1 MNVKKESLRGKILD
15 YLSHNP
21 TSEVKDI
28 AAHVKI
34 SKQALYYHIKLLTNQ
49 KKIQIVDS
57 QFVNGIEKK
66 FYSLISSEELDN
78 TDHQNV
84 LKDEDSSISPILT
97 ESIHKKQS
105 PLPQSN
111 NDNIDNAGD
120 QTLYSPSNESK
131 NDLKSQNLSLDE
143 PDPTKINFDPLK
155 ANIDKNKTFLK
166 SPDPKK
172 HNNSK
177 SLDTKIPIIDRLYI
191 IIKNIKNLGL
201 FNLDTYDTYNSA
213 TLFITASN
221 KKIAFNNRQSSE
233 FNIHVAEEN
242 KPISKIIKRNSRL
255 LVVEENFVDNHER
268 IIVPL
273 KKRKDQEAF
282 LKRYILKKYN
292 INEEELIYTYEKFK
306 TKEKDMYE
314 LNTLFTRSKYLRSS
328 VEAANEFKTENRL
341 YISLA
346 GIFTYYN
353 FQLGRAAKNEI
364 NLYLYMGIK
373 GCELT
378 WIQGHR
384 ILYNR
389 TILISNQAISEAS
402 YLSEAIPR
410 IIRTI
415 KVSLEE
421 LKKDDLVEK
430 EPDNIYVSGPKSN
443 KSIEEYFKENY
454 KVEVQNIN
462 VKINKNFNQSQFK
475 ELNDY
480 YDTTMILE
488 KSFNRWGRFRYIYDQ
503 KNKLDLRKTGVLNV
517 INLMMSITTAILIL
531 LNIKLYEQ
539 KVVNNYDQI
548 SAKLSAEM
556 QLKLINSTEKIIS
569 ERYKFNKID
578 KTLGN
583 IQAAKHN
590 SIELIKLLNSQV
602 FKKVDISS
610 MEIKA
615 TDPNVYDN
623 KNLEVKITGGVV
635 SRRPEAILEV
645 TNIEE
650 SLKQIEYVD
659 NSIVEYRTYQGN
671 KLPVTIAFAI

>member
-1 MNVKKESLRGKILD
+1 MNVKKESLRDKILE
-15 YLSHNP
+15 YLSNNP
-21 TSEVKDI
+21 SAEVKDI
-28 AAHVKI
+28 ATYVQI
-34 SKQALYYHIKLLTNQ
+34 SKQALYYHIKLLTTQ

-66 FYSLISSEELDN
+66 FYSLNAVQDPDN
-78 TDHQNV
+78 TDNQTV
-84 LKDEDSSISPILT
+84 LVDEDTRTST
-97 ESIHKKQS
+97 EDIDQKKS
-105 PLPQSN
+105 PLPQSIDDNTQKTSDLALDRTSNVSN
-111 NDNIDNAGD
+111 NDPESQNQLTDEPEPKKKDIDRLQANI
-120 QTLYSPSNESK
+120 ESK
-131 NDLKSQNLSLDE
+131 KTTPKSASSQ
-143 PDPTKINFDPLK
+143 
-155 ANIDKNKTFLK
+155 
-166 SPDPKK
+166 K
-172 HNNSK
+172 HDISK
-177 SLDTKIPIIDRLYI
+177 SLDSKISFIDRFYTI
-191 IIKNIKNLGL
+191 INNIKNLGL

-221 KKIAFNNRQSSE
+221 KKIAFNNRQRTE
-233 FNIHVAEEN
+233 FNVHIAGDKE
-242 KPISKIIKRNSRL
+242 PISKNIKRNSRL

-273 KKRKDQEAF
+273 KKQKDQEAF

-292 INEEELIYTYEKFK
+292 INEEELIYTYEKYK

-328 VEAANEFKTENRL
+328 IEAANEFKTKNRL

-378 WIQGHR
+378 WIKGDR

-421 LKKDDLVEK
+421 LKRDDLVEK

-443 KSIEEYFKENY
+443 KSIEDYFKNNF
-454 KVEVQNIN
+454 KVAVQNIN
-462 VKINKNFNQSQFK
+462 VKINKNVDQSQFK
-475 ELNDY
+475 DLKDY
-480 YDTTMILE
+480 FDTAMILE
-488 KSFNRWGRFRYIYDQ
+488 KSFNRWGRFRYVYDQ
-503 KNKLDLRKTGVLNV
+503 KNKLDLRKTGVFNV
-517 INLMMSITTAILIL
+517 INLMMGLATAILIL

-556 QLKLINSTEKIIS
+556 QLKLISNTEKVIT
-569 ERYKFNKID
+569 ERYKFNRID

-583 IQAAKHN
+583 IKAAKHN

-602 FKKVDISS
+602 FKKVDINS
-610 MEIKA
+610 MEIQA
-615 TDPNVYDN
+615 TDPNVFDS

-645 TNIEE
+645 ANIEE

-659 NSIVEYRTYQGN
+659 NSVVEYRTYQGN
-671 KLPVTIAFAI
+671 KLPITITFAI

>member
-1 MNVKKESLRGKILD
+1 MNVKKESLIDKILD
-15 YLSHNP
+15 YLSNNP
-21 TSEVKDI
+21 SAEVKDI
-28 AAHVKI
+28 ATYVQI
-34 SKQALYYHIKLLTNQ
+34 SKQALYYHIKLLTTQ

-66 FYSLISSEELDN
+66 FYSLNAAQDPNN
-78 TDHQNV
+78 TDNQTV
-84 LKDEDSSISPILT
+84 LVEDDSPTTT
-97 ESIHKKQS
+97 EDIDQKKS
-105 PLPQSN
+105 PLPQSIDDNTQKTSDLALDRTSNVSN
-111 NDNIDNAGD
+111 ND
-120 QTLYSPSNESK
+120 PE
-131 NDLKSQNLSLDE
+131 SQNQLTDE
-143 PDPTKINFDPLK
+143 PEPKKKVIDRLK
-155 ANIDKNKTFLK
+155 ANIESKKITPKTP
-166 SPDPKK
+166 SSQK
-172 HNNSK
+172 HDISK
-177 SLDTKIPIIDRLYI
+177 SLDSKISFIDRFYTI
-191 IIKNIKNLGL
+191 INNIKNLGL

-221 KKIAFNNRQSSE
+221 KKITFNNRQRTE
-233 FNIHVAEEN
+233 FNVHIAGEKE
-242 KPISKIIKRNSRL
+242 PISKNIKRNSRL

-273 KKRKDQEAF
+273 KKQKDQEAF

-292 INEEELIYTYEKFK
+292 INEEELIYTYEKYK

-328 VEAANEFKTENRL
+328 IEAANEFKTKNRL

-353 FQLGRAAKNEI
+353 FQLGRAAKNKI

-378 WIQGHR
+378 WIKGGR

-389 TILISNQAISEAS
+389 TILISNQAISEPS

-421 LKKDDLVEK
+421 LKRDDLVEK

-443 KSIEEYFKENY
+443 KSIEDYFKNNF
-454 KVEVQNIN
+454 KVAVQNIN
-462 VKINKNFNQSQFK
+462 VKINKNVDQSQFK
-475 ELNDY
+475 DLKDY
-480 YDTTMILE
+480 FDTAMILE
-488 KSFNRWGRFRYIYDQ
+488 KSFNRWGRFRYVYDQ
-503 KNKLDLRKTGVLNV
+503 KNKLDLRKTGVFNV
-517 INLMMSITTAILIL
+517 INLMMGLATAILIL

-556 QLKLINSTEKIIS
+556 QLKLISNTEKVIT
-569 ERYKFNKID
+569 ERYKFNRID

-583 IQAAKHN
+583 IKTAKHN

-602 FKKVDISS
+602 FKKVDINS
-610 MEIKA
+610 MEIQA
-615 TDPNVYDN
+615 TDPNVYDS

-645 TNIEE
+645 ANIEE

-659 NSIVEYRTYQGN
+659 NSVVEYRTYQGN
-671 KLPVTIAFAI
+671 KLPITITFAL

>member
-1 MNVKKESLRGKILD
+1 MNVKKESLRDKILE
-15 YLSHNP
+15 YLSNNP
-21 TSEVKDI
+21 SAEVKDI
-28 AAHVKI
+28 ATYVQI
-34 SKQALYYHIKLLTNQ
+34 SKQALYYHIKLLTTQ

-66 FYSLISSEELDN
+66 FYSLNAAQDPDN
-78 TDHQNV
+78 TDNQTV
-84 LKDEDSSISPILT
+84 LVEDDSPTST
-97 ESIHKKQS
+97 EDIDQKKS
-105 PLPQSN
+105 PLPQSIDDNTQKTSDLPLDRTSNVSN
-111 NDNIDNAGD
+111 ND
-120 QTLYSPSNESK
+120 PESQYQ
-131 NDLKSQNLSLDE
+131 LTDE
-143 PDPTKINFDPLK
+143 PEPKKKDIDRLQ
-155 ANIDKNKTFLK
+155 ANIDLKKTTPKNP
-166 SPDPKK
+166 SSQK
-172 HNNSK
+172 HDISK
-177 SLDTKIPIIDRLYI
+177 SLDSKISFIDRFYTI
-191 IIKNIKNLGL
+191 INNIKNLGL

-221 KKIAFNNRQSSE
+221 KKIAFNNRQRTE
-233 FNIHVAEEN
+233 FNVHIAGEKE
-242 KPISKIIKRNSRL
+242 PISKNIKRNSRL

-273 KKRKDQEAF
+273 KKQKDQEAF

-292 INEEELIYTYEKFK
+292 INEEELIYTYEKYK
-306 TKEKDMYE
+306 TKDKDMYE

-328 VEAANEFKTENRL
+328 IEAANEFKTKNRL

-353 FQLGRAAKNEI
+353 FQLGRAAKNKI

-378 WIQGHR
+378 WIKGGR

-421 LKKDDLVEK
+421 LKRDDLVEK

-443 KSIEEYFKENY
+443 KSIEDYFKDNF
-454 KVEVQNIN
+454 KVAVQNIN
-462 VKINKNFNQSQFK
+462 VKINKNVDQSQFK
-475 ELNDY
+475 DLKDY
-480 YDTTMILE
+480 FDTAMILE
-488 KSFNRWGRFRYIYDQ
+488 KSFNRWGGFRYVYDQ
-503 KNKLDLRKTGVLNV
+503 KNKLDLRKAGVFNV
-517 INLMMSITTAILIL
+517 INLIMGLATAILIL

-556 QLKLINSTEKIIS
+556 QLKLISNTEKVIT
-569 ERYKFNKID
+569 ERYKFNRID

-583 IQAAKHN
+583 IKAAKHN

-602 FKKVDISS
+602 FKKVDINS
-610 MEIKA
+610 MEIQA
-615 TDPNVYDN
+615 TDPNVFDS

-645 TNIEE
+645 ANIEE

-659 NSIVEYRTYQGN
+659 NSVVEYRTYQGN
-671 KLPVTIAFAI
+671 KLPITITFAI

>member
-1 MNVKKESLRGKILD
+1 MNVKKESLRDKILE
-15 YLSHNP
+15 YLSNNP
-21 TSEVKDI
+21 SSEVKDI
-28 AAHVKI
+28 ATYVKI
-34 SKQALYYHIKLLTNQ
+34 SKQALYYHIKLLTKQ

-66 FYSLISSEELDN
+66 FYSLNAAQDPDN
-78 TDHQNV
+78 TDNQAV
-84 LKDEDSSISPILT
+84 LVDDDSSTSST
-97 ESIHKKQS
+97 NTKQKKS
-105 PLPQSN
+105 PLPQSIDDNTQKTSDHILDSTSNASN
-111 NDNIDNAGD
+111 NAPD
-120 QTLYSPSNESK
+120 
-131 NDLKSQNLSLDE
+131 SQNLSPDE
-143 PDPTKINFDPLK
+143 PEPIKKDIDPLK
-155 ANIDKNKTFLK
+155 ANIELTKASPK
-166 SPDPKK
+166 SSSSQK
-172 HNNSK
+172 HDISK
-177 SLDTKIPIIDRLYI
+177 PLDSKISFIDRFYTI
-191 IIKNIKNLGL
+191 INNIKNLGL

-221 KKIAFNNRQSSE
+221 KKIAFNNRQRTE
-233 FNIHVAEEN
+233 FNVHIAGEKE
-242 KPISKIIKRNSRL
+242 PISKNIKRNSRL

-273 KKRKDQEAF
+273 KKQKDQEAF

-292 INEEELIYTYEKFK
+292 IKEEELIYTYEKYK

-328 VEAANEFKTENRL
+328 IEAANEFKTKNRL

-378 WIQGHR
+378 WIKGSR

-402 YLSEAIPR
+402 YLSEAIPG

-421 LKKDDLVEK
+421 LKRDDLVEK

-443 KSIEEYFKENY
+443 KSIEDYFKENY

-475 ELNDY
+475 DLNDY
-480 YDTTMILE
+480 CNTTMILE
-488 KSFNRWGRFRYIYDQ
+488 KSFNRWGRFRYVYDQ
-503 KNKLDLRKTGVLNV
+503 KNKLDLRKTGVFNV
-517 INLMMSITTAILIL
+517 VNLMMGLTTAILIL

-556 QLKLINSTEKIIS
+556 QLQLIDNTEKVIS

-583 IQAAKHN
+583 IKAAKHN

-602 FKKVDISS
+602 FKKIDINS
-610 MEIKA
+610 MEIQA
-615 TDPNVYDN
+615 TDPNIYDS

-645 TNIEE
+645 ANIEE

-671 KLPVTIAFAI
+671 KLPITITFAI

>member
-1 MNVKKESLRGKILD
+1 MNVKKESLRSKILD
-15 YLSHNP
+15 YLSNNP

-28 AAHVKI
+28 AAYVKI

-49 KKIQIVDS
+49 KKIQIVDT

-66 FYSLISSEELDN
+66 FYSLITSEDRDN
-78 TDHQNV
+78 NDHQTV
-84 LKDEDSSISPILT
+84 LEDEDSTPILLK
-97 ESIHKKQS
+97 SIDQKKS
-105 PLPQSN
+105 PLPQSI
-111 NDNIDNAGD
+111 NDNINNTTDHTSD
-120 QTLYSPSNESK
+120 SPSNVSK
-131 NDLKSQNLSLDE
+131 NDLKSQNLSPDE
-143 PDPTKINFDPLK
+143 PDPIKINIDPLK
-155 ANIDKNKTFLK
+155 ANIDENKTFQK
-166 SPDPKK
+166 SSSANK
-172 HNNSK
+172 HNISK
-177 SLDTKIPIIDRLYI
+177 SLDRQISFIDRLYTI
-191 IIKNIKNLGL
+191 INNIKNLGL

-233 FNIHVAEEN
+233 FNIHVADEN
-242 KPISKIIKRNSRL
+242 ESISKNIKRNSRL

-292 INEEELIYTYEKFK
+292 INEKELIYTYEKFK
-306 TKEKDMYE
+306 SKEKDMYE

-402 YLSEAIPR
+402 YLNEAIPR
-410 IIRTI
+410 IVRTI

-421 LKKDDLVEK
+421 LKRDNLVEK

-454 KVEVQNIN
+454 KVAVQNIN
-462 VKINKNFNQSQFK
+462 VKINKNYNQSQFK
-475 ELNDY
+475 DLNDY

-503 KNKLDLRKTGVLNV
+503 KNKLDIRKTGIFNV
-517 INLMMSITTAILIL
+517 INLMMGITTAILIL

-539 KVVNNYDQI
+539 KVVNNYDQL

-556 QLKLINSTEKIIS
+556 QLKLISSTEKVIV

-615 TDPNVYDN
+615 TDPNVYDS

-645 TNIEE
+645 ANIEE

-671 KLPVTIAFAI
+671 TLPLTITFAI

>member
-97 ESIHKKQS
+97 ESIDKKQS

-143 PDPTKINFDPLK
+143 LNPTKINFDPLK
-155 ANIDKNKTFLK
+155 ANIDKNKTFQK
-166 SPDPKK
+166 SPDSKK

-233 FNIHVAEEN
+233 FNIHVADEN

-410 IIRTI
+410 IVRTI

-539 KVVNNYDQI
+539 KVVNNYDEI

>member
-1 MNVKKESLRGKILD
+1 MNVKKESLRDKILE
-15 YLSHNP
+15 YLSNNP
-21 TSEVKDI
+21 SSEVKDI
-28 AAHVKI
+28 ATYVQI
-34 SKQALYYHIKLLTNQ
+34 SKQALYYHIKLLTKQ

-66 FYSLISSEELDN
+66 FYSLNAAQDPDN
-78 TDHQNV
+78 TDNQAV
-84 LKDEDSSISPILT
+84 LVDVDSSTSST
-97 ESIHKKQS
+97 NTKQKKS
-105 PLPQSN
+105 PLPQSIDDNTQKTSDLDLDSTSNASN
-111 NDNIDNAGD
+111 NAPD
-120 QTLYSPSNESK
+120 
-131 NDLKSQNLSLDE
+131 SQNLSLDE
-143 PDPTKINFDPLK
+143 PEPIKNDIDPLK
-155 ANIDKNKTFLK
+155 ANIEPNKT
-166 SPDPKK
+166 SPKNPSSQK
-172 HNNSK
+172 HDISK
-177 SLDTKIPIIDRLYI
+177 PLDSKISFIDRFYTI
-191 IIKNIKNLGL
+191 INNIKNLGL

-221 KKIAFNNRQSSE
+221 KKIAFNNRQRTE
-233 FNIHVAEEN
+233 FNVHIADEKE
-242 KPISKIIKRNSRL
+242 PISKNIKRNSRL

-273 KKRKDQEAF
+273 KKQKDQEAF

-292 INEEELIYTYEKFK
+292 INEEELIYTYEKYK

-328 VEAANEFKTENRL
+328 IEAANEFKTKNRL

-378 WIQGHR
+378 WIKGNR

-389 TILISNQAISEAS
+389 TILISNQAISELS
-402 YLSEAIPR
+402 YLSEAIPG

-421 LKKDDLVEK
+421 LKRDDLVEK

-443 KSIEEYFKENY
+443 KSIENYFKENY

-475 ELNDY
+475 DLDDY
-480 YDTTMILE
+480 YNTTMILE
-488 KSFNRWGRFRYIYDQ
+488 KSFNRWGRFRYVYDQ
-503 KNKLDLRKTGVLNV
+503 KNKLDLRKTGVFNV
-517 INLMMSITTAILIL
+517 ANLMMGLTTAILIL

-556 QLKLINSTEKIIS
+556 QLKLIDNTEKVIS
-569 ERYKFNKID
+569 ERYKFNRID

-583 IQAAKHN
+583 IKAAKHN

-602 FKKVDISS
+602 FKKVDINS
-610 MEIKA
+610 MEILA
-615 TDPNVYDN
+615 TDPNVFDS

-645 TNIEE
+645 ANIEE

-659 NSIVEYRTYQGN
+659 NSVVEYRTYQGN
-671 KLPVTIAFAI
+671 KLPVTITFAI

>member
-1 MNVKKESLRGKILD
+1 MNVKKESLRDKILE
-15 YLSHNP
+15 YLSNNP
-21 TSEVKDI
+21 SAEVKDI
-28 AAHVKI
+28 ATYVQI
-34 SKQALYYHIKLLTNQ
+34 SKQALYYHIKLLTKQ

-66 FYSLISSEELDN
+66 FYSLNAAQDPDN
-78 TDHQNV
+78 TDNQAV
-84 LKDEDSSISPILT
+84 LVDDDSSTSST
-97 ESIHKKQS
+97 NTKQKKS
-105 PLPQSN
+105 PLPQSIDDNTQKTSDLDLDSTSNASN
-111 NDNIDNAGD
+111 NAPD
-120 QTLYSPSNESK
+120 
-131 NDLKSQNLSLDE
+131 SQNLSPDE
-143 PDPTKINFDPLK
+143 PEPIKKDIDPLK
-155 ANIDKNKTFLK
+155 ANIEPTKASPK
-166 SPDPKK
+166 SSSSQK
-172 HNNSK
+172 HDISK
-177 SLDTKIPIIDRLYI
+177 PMDSKISIIDRFYTI
-191 IIKNIKNLGL
+191 INNIKNLGL

-221 KKIAFNNRQSSE
+221 KKIAFNNRQRTE
-233 FNIHVAEEN
+233 FNVHIAGEKE
-242 KPISKIIKRNSRL
+242 PISKNIKRNSRL

-273 KKRKDQEAF
+273 KKQKDQEAF

-292 INEEELIYTYEKFK
+292 IKEEELIYTYEKYK

-328 VEAANEFKTENRL
+328 IEAANEFKTKNRL

-378 WIQGHR
+378 WIKGNR

-402 YLSEAIPR
+402 YLSEAIPG

-421 LKKDDLVEK
+421 LKRDDLVEK

-443 KSIEEYFKENY
+443 KSIEDYFKENY
-454 KVEVQNIN
+454 KVKVLNIN

-475 ELNDY
+475 DLDDY
-480 YDTTMILE
+480 YNTTMILE
-488 KSFNRWGRFRYIYDQ
+488 KSFNRWGRFRYVYDQ
-503 KNKLDLRKTGVLNV
+503 KNKLDLRKTGVFNV
-517 INLMMSITTAILIL
+517 VNLMMGLTTAILIL

-556 QLKLINSTEKIIS
+556 QLKLIDNTEKVIS

-583 IQAAKHN
+583 IKAAKHN

-602 FKKVDISS
+602 FKKVDINS
-610 MEIKA
+610 MEIQA
-615 TDPNVYDN
+615 TDPNVYDS

-645 TNIEE
+645 ANIEE

-671 KLPVTIAFAI
+671 KLPITITFAI

>member
-15 YLSHNP
+15 YLSSNP

-28 AAHVKI
+28 AAYVKI

-66 FYSLISSEELDN
+66 FYSLIASEKRDN
-78 TDHQNV
+78 INHQSA
-84 LKDEDSSISPILT
+84 LEDEDSSPIL
-97 ESIHKKQS
+97 SKSNYQNKS
-105 PLPQSN
+105 PLPQSI
-111 NDNIDNAGD
+111 NDNINNNTGD
-120 QTLYSPSNESK
+120 HNLESPSNGSK
-131 NDLKSQNLSLDE
+131 NDLKSQNLSPDE
-143 PDPTKINFDPLK
+143 QDPIKINIDPLK
-155 ANIDKNKTFLK
+155 ANINKNKTFQK
-166 SPDPKK
+166 STPAKK
-172 HNNSK
+172 YNINK
-177 SLDTKIPIIDRLYI
+177 SLDTQISFIDRLYTI
-191 IIKNIKNLGL
+191 INNIKNLGL
-201 FNLDTYDTYNSA
+201 FNFDTYDTYSSA

-233 FNIHVAEEN
+233 FKIHVADEN
-242 KPISKIIKRNSRL
+242 ESISKNIKRNSRL

-292 INEEELIYTYEKFK
+292 INEQELIYTYEKFK

-328 VEAANEFKTENRL
+328 VEAASEFKLDNRL

-353 FQLGRAAKNEI
+353 FQLGRATKNKI

-389 TILISNQAISEAS
+389 TILISNQAISGTS

-410 IIRTI
+410 IVRTI

-421 LKKDDLVEK
+421 LKRDNLVEK

-443 KSIEEYFKENY
+443 KSIEDYFKENY
-454 KVEVQNIN
+454 KVAVQNIN
-462 VKINKNFNQSQFK
+462 VKINKNYNQSHFK
-475 ELNDY
+475 DLNDY

-503 KNKLDLRKTGVLNV
+503 KNKLDLRKTGVFNV
-517 INLMMSITTAILIL
+517 INLMMGVTTAILIL

-539 KVVNNYDQI
+539 NVVNSYDQI
-548 SAKLSAEM
+548 SAKQSAEM
-556 QLKLINSTEKIIS
+556 QLKLIGSTEKIIS
-569 ERYKFNKID
+569 ERYKFNRID

-583 IQAAKHN
+583 IKAAKHN
-590 SIELIKLLNSQV
+590 SIELVKLLNSQV

-615 TDPNVYDN
+615 TDPNVYDS
-623 KNLEVKITGGVV
+623 KNLQVKITGEVV

-645 TNIEE
+645 ANIEK
-650 SLKQIEYVD
+650 SLKQIKYVD
-659 NSIVEYRTYQGN
+659 NSIVEYRAYQGN
-671 KLPVTIAFAI
+671 TLPLTITFTI

>member
-1 MNVKKESLRGKILD
+1 MNVKKESLRDKILD
-15 YLSHNP
+15 YLSTNP
-21 TSEVKDI
+21 SAEVKDI
-28 AAHVKI
+28 ATYVQI
-34 SKQALYYHIKLLTNQ
+34 SKQALYYHIKLLTTQ

-66 FYSLISSEELDN
+66 FYSLNAAQDPDN
-78 TDHQNV
+78 TDNQTV
-84 LKDEDSSISPILT
+84 LVDEDTPTST
-97 ESIHKKQS
+97 EDIDQKKS
-105 PLPQSN
+105 PLPQSIDDNTQKTSDLALDRTLNVSN
-111 NDNIDNAGD
+111 NDPESQNQLTDEPEPKKKDIDRLQANI
-120 QTLYSPSNESK
+120 ESK
-131 NDLKSQNLSLDE
+131 KTTPKSTSSQ
-143 PDPTKINFDPLK
+143 
-155 ANIDKNKTFLK
+155 
-166 SPDPKK
+166 K
-172 HNNSK
+172 HDISK
-177 SLDTKIPIIDRLYI
+177 SLDSRISYIDRFYTI
-191 IIKNIKNLGL
+191 INNIKNLGL

-221 KKIAFNNRQSSE
+221 KKLAFNNRQRTE
-233 FNIHVAEEN
+233 FNVHIADEKE
-242 KPISKIIKRNSRL
+242 PISKNIKRNSRL

-273 KKRKDQEAF
+273 KKQKDQEAF

-292 INEEELIYTYEKFK
+292 IDEEELIYTYEKYK

-328 VEAANEFKTENRL
+328 IEAANEFKTNNRL

-353 FQLGRAAKNEI
+353 FQLGRAAKNKI

-378 WIQGHR
+378 WIKGGR

-421 LKKDDLVEK
+421 LKRDDMVEK

-443 KSIEEYFKENY
+443 KSIEDYFKNNF
-454 KVEVQNIN
+454 KVAVQNIN
-462 VKINKNFNQSQFK
+462 VKINKNVDQSQFK
-475 ELNDY
+475 DLKDY
-480 YDTTMILE
+480 FDTAMILE
-488 KSFNRWGRFRYIYDQ
+488 KSFNRWGRFRYVYDQ
-503 KNKLDLRKTGVLNV
+503 KNKLDLRKTGVFNV
-517 INLMMSITTAILIL
+517 INLMMGLATAILIL

-556 QLKLINSTEKIIS
+556 QLKLISNTERVIT
-569 ERYKFNKID
+569 ERYKFNRID

-583 IQAAKHN
+583 IKAAKHN

-602 FKKVDISS
+602 FKKVDINS
-610 MEIKA
+610 MEIQA
-615 TDPNVYDN
+615 TDPNVFDS

-645 TNIEE
+645 ANIEE

-659 NSIVEYRTYQGN
+659 NSVVEYRTYQGN
-671 KLPVTIAFAI
+671 KLPITITFAI

>member
-1 MNVKKESLRGKILD
+1 MNVKKESLRDKILE
-15 YLSHNP
+15 YLSNNP
-21 TSEVKDI
+21 SAEVKDI
-28 AAHVKI
+28 ATYVQI
-34 SKQALYYHIKLLTNQ
+34 SKQALYYHIKLLTKQ

-66 FYSLISSEELDN
+66 FYSLNAPQDPDN
-78 TDHQNV
+78 TDNQAV
-84 LKDEDSSISPILT
+84 LVDDDSSTSST
-97 ESIHKKQS
+97 NTKQKKS
-105 PLPQSN
+105 PLPQSIDDNTQNTSDLDLDNTSNASN
-111 NDNIDNAGD
+111 NDLD
-120 QTLYSPSNESK
+120 
-131 NDLKSQNLSLDE
+131 SQNLSPDE
-143 PDPTKINFDPLK
+143 PEPIKKDIDPLK
-155 ANIDKNKTFLK
+155 ANIELTKASPK
-166 SPDPKK
+166 SSSSQKRDI
-172 HNNSK
+172 SK
-177 SLDTKIPIIDRLYI
+177 PLDSKISLIDRIYTI
-191 IIKNIKNLGL
+191 FNNIKNLGL

-221 KKIAFNNRQSSE
+221 KKIAFNNRQRTE
-233 FNIHVAEEN
+233 FNVHIADEKE
-242 KPISKIIKRNSRL
+242 PISKNIKRNSRL

-273 KKRKDQEAF
+273 KKQKDQEAF

-292 INEEELIYTYEKFK
+292 IKEEELIYTYEKYK

-328 VEAANEFKTENRL
+328 IEAANEFKTKNRL

-378 WIQGHR
+378 WIKGNR

-402 YLSEAIPR
+402 YLSEAIPG

-421 LKKDDLVEK
+421 LKRDDLVEK
-430 EPDNIYVSGPKSN
+430 EPNNIYVSGPKSN
-443 KSIEEYFKENY
+443 KSIEDYFKENY

-475 ELNDY
+475 DLNDY
-480 YDTTMILE
+480 CNTTMILE
-488 KSFNRWGRFRYIYDQ
+488 KSFNRWGRFRYVYDQ
-503 KNKLDLRKTGVLNV
+503 KNKLDLRKTGVFNV
-517 INLMMSITTAILIL
+517 VNLMMGLTTAILIL

-556 QLKLINSTEKIIS
+556 QLQLIDNTEKVIS

-583 IQAAKHN
+583 IKAAKHN

-602 FKKVDISS
+602 FKKVDINS
-610 MEIKA
+610 MEIQA
-615 TDPNVYDN
+615 TDPNVYDS

-645 TNIEE
+645 ANIEE

-671 KLPVTIAFAI
+671 KLPITITFAL

>member
-1 MNVKKESLRGKILD
+1 MNVKKESLRDKILE
-15 YLSHNP
+15 YLSNNP
-21 TSEVKDI
+21 SAEVKDI
-28 AAHVKI
+28 ATYVQI
-34 SKQALYYHIKLLTNQ
+34 SKQALYYHIKLLTKQ

-66 FYSLISSEELDN
+66 FYSLNAAQDPDN
-78 TDHQNV
+78 TDNQAV
-84 LKDEDSSISPILT
+84 LVDDDSSISST
-97 ESIHKKQS
+97 NTKQKKS
-105 PLPQSN
+105 PLPQSIDDNTQKTSDLDLDNTSNASN
-111 NDNIDNAGD
+111 NALD
-120 QTLYSPSNESK
+120 
-131 NDLKSQNLSLDE
+131 SQNLSPYE
-143 PDPTKINFDPLK
+143 PEPIKKDIDPLK
-155 ANIDKNKTFLK
+155 ANIELTKASPK
-166 SPDPKK
+166 SSSSQK
-172 HNNSK
+172 HDISK
-177 SLDTKIPIIDRLYI
+177 PLDSKISLIDRFYTI
-191 IIKNIKNLGL
+191 FNNIKNLGL

-221 KKIAFNNRQSSE
+221 KKIAFNNRQRTE
-233 FNIHVAEEN
+233 FNVHIADEKE
-242 KPISKIIKRNSRL
+242 PISKDIKRNSRL

-273 KKRKDQEAF
+273 KKQKDQEAF

-292 INEEELIYTYEKFK
+292 IKEEELIYTYEKYK

-328 VEAANEFKTENRL
+328 IEAANEFKTKNRL

-353 FQLGRAAKNEI
+353 FQLGRAAKNNI

-378 WIQGHR
+378 WIKGNR

-402 YLSEAIPR
+402 YLSEAIPG

-421 LKKDDLVEK
+421 LKRDDLVEK
-430 EPDNIYVSGPKSN
+430 EPNNIYVSGPKSN
-443 KSIEEYFKENY
+443 KSIEDYFKENY
-454 KVEVQNIN
+454 KVKVLNIN

-475 ELNDY
+475 DLDDY
-480 YDTTMILE
+480 YNTTMILE
-488 KSFNRWGRFRYIYDQ
+488 KSFNRWGRFRYVYDQ
-503 KNKLDLRKTGVLNV
+503 KNKLDLRKTGVFNV
-517 INLMMSITTAILIL
+517 VNLMMGLTTAILIL

-556 QLKLINSTEKIIS
+556 QLKLIDNTEKVIS

-583 IQAAKHN
+583 IKAAKHN

-602 FKKVDISS
+602 FKKVDINS
-610 MEIKA
+610 MEIQA
-615 TDPNVYDN
+615 TDPNVYDS

-645 TNIEE
+645 ANIEE

-671 KLPVTIAFAI
+671 KLPITITFAL

>member
-1 MNVKKESLRGKILD
+1 MNVKKESLRSKILD
-15 YLSHNP
+15 YLSNNP

-28 AAHVKI
+28 AAYVKI

-49 KKIQIVDS
+49 KKIQIVDT

-66 FYSLISSEELDN
+66 FYSLITSEDRDN
-78 TDHQNV
+78 NDHQTV
-84 LKDEDSSISPILT
+84 LEDEDSTPILLK
-97 ESIHKKQS
+97 SIDQKKS
-105 PLPQSN
+105 PLPQSI
-111 NDNIDNAGD
+111 NDNINNTTDHTSD
-120 QTLYSPSNESK
+120 SPSNVSK
-131 NDLKSQNLSLDE
+131 NDLKSQNLSPDE
-143 PDPTKINFDPLK
+143 PDPIKINIDPLK
-155 ANIDKNKTFLK
+155 ANIDENKTFQK
-166 SPDPKK
+166 SSSANK
-172 HNNSK
+172 HNISK
-177 SLDTKIPIIDRLYI
+177 SLDRQISFIDRLYTI
-191 IIKNIKNLGL
+191 INNIKNLGL
-201 FNLDTYDTYNSA
+201 FNLDTYDTFNSA

-233 FNIHVAEEN
+233 FNIHVSDEN
-242 KPISKIIKRNSRL
+242 ESISKNIKRNSRL

-292 INEEELIYTYEKFK
+292 INEKELIYTYEKFK
-306 TKEKDMYE
+306 SKEKDMYE

-402 YLSEAIPR
+402 YLNEAIPR
-410 IIRTI
+410 IVRTI

-421 LKKDDLVEK
+421 LKRDNLVEK

-454 KVEVQNIN
+454 KVAVQNIN
-462 VKINKNFNQSQFK
+462 VKINKNYNQSQFK
-475 ELNDY
+475 DLNDY

-503 KNKLDLRKTGVLNV
+503 KNKLDIRKTGIFNV
-517 INLMMSITTAILIL
+517 INLMMGITTAILIL

-539 KVVNNYDQI
+539 KVVNNYDQL

-556 QLKLINSTEKIIS
+556 QLKLISSTEKVIV

-615 TDPNVYDN
+615 TDPNVYDS

-645 TNIEE
+645 ANIEE

-671 KLPVTIAFAI
+671 TLPLTITFAI

>member
-1 MNVKKESLRGKILD
+1 MNVKKESLRDKILE
-15 YLSHNP
+15 YLSNNP
-21 TSEVKDI
+21 SSEVKDI
-28 AAHVKI
+28 ATYVKI
-34 SKQALYYHIKLLTNQ
+34 SKQALYYHIKLLTKQ

-66 FYSLISSEELDN
+66 FYSLNAAQDPDN
-78 TDHQNV
+78 TDNQAV
-84 LKDEDSSISPILT
+84 LVDDDSSTSST
-97 ESIHKKQS
+97 NTKQKKS
-105 PLPQSN
+105 PLPQSID
-111 NDNIDNAGD
+111 DNTQKTSDLDLDSTSNASDNAPD
-120 QTLYSPSNESK
+120 
-131 NDLKSQNLSLDE
+131 SQNLSPDE
-143 PDPTKINFDPLK
+143 PEPIKKNIDPLK
-155 ANIDKNKTFLK
+155 ANIEPNKTSPK
-166 SPDPKK
+166 SSSSQKYDI
-172 HNNSK
+172 SK
-177 SLDTKIPIIDRLYI
+177 PLDSKISLIDRFYTI
-191 IIKNIKNLGL
+191 FSNIKNLGL

-221 KKIAFNNRQSSE
+221 KKIAFNNRQRTE
-233 FNIHVAEEN
+233 FNVHIADDKE
-242 KPISKIIKRNSRL
+242 PISKDIKRNSRL

-273 KKRKDQEAF
+273 KKQKDQEAF

-292 INEEELIYTYEKFK
+292 IKEEELIYTYEKYK

-328 VEAANEFKTENRL
+328 IEAANEFKTKNRL

-378 WIQGHR
+378 WIKGNR

-402 YLSEAIPR
+402 YLSEAIPG

-421 LKKDDLVEK
+421 LKRDDLVEK

-443 KSIEEYFKENY
+443 KSIEDYFKENY
-454 KVEVQNIN
+454 KVKVLNIN

-475 ELNDY
+475 DLDDY
-480 YDTTMILE
+480 YNTTMILE
-488 KSFNRWGRFRYIYDQ
+488 KSFNRWGRFRYVYDQ
-503 KNKLDLRKTGVLNV
+503 KNKLDLRKTGVFNV
-517 INLMMSITTAILIL
+517 VNLMMGLTTAILIL

-539 KVVNNYDQI
+539 KVVNNYDQM

-556 QLKLINSTEKIIS
+556 QLKLIGNTEKVIS

-583 IQAAKHN
+583 IKAAKHN

-602 FKKVDISS
+602 FKKVDINS
-610 MEIKA
+610 MEIQA
-615 TDPNVYDN
+615 TDPNVYDS

-645 TNIEE
+645 ANIEE

-671 KLPVTIAFAI
+671 KLPITITFAI

>member
-1 MNVKKESLRGKILD
+1 MNVKKESLRDKILD
-15 YLSHNP
+15 YLSNNP
-21 TSEVKDI
+21 TAEVKDI
-28 AAHVKI
+28 AAYVEI
-34 SKQALYYHIKLLTNQ
+34 SKQALYYHIKLLTAQ
-49 KKIQIVDS
+49 KKIHIVDS

-66 FYSLISSEELDN
+66 FYSLITFEERDN
-78 TDHQNV
+78 IDHQT
-84 LKDEDSSISPILT
+84 LSKDDKPPPILSK
-97 ESIHKKQS
+97 SIYHKKL
-105 PLPQSN
+105 PLPQSIDDISQKTGDLSLDITSNVSN
-111 NDNIDNAGD
+111 NDAD
-120 QTLYSPSNESK
+120 
-131 NDLKSQNLSLDE
+131 SQNLSPVE
-143 PDPTKINFDPLK
+143 QDPIKINIDPLK
-155 ANIDKNKTFLK
+155 ANIEPNKT
-166 SPDPKK
+166 SPKNPSFQK
-172 HNNSK
+172 HDISK
-177 SLDTKIPIIDRLYI
+177 PLDTKTSIFDRFYTIIN
-191 IIKNIKNLGL
+191 NIKNLGL

-221 KKIAFNNRQSSE
+221 KKIAFNNRQRNE
-233 FNIHVAEEN
+233 FNVHIADEKE
-242 KPISKIIKRNSRL
+242 PISKNIKRNSRL

-273 KKRKDQEAF
+273 KKQKDQEAF

-292 INEEELIYTYEKFK
+292 IKEEELIYTYEKYK

-328 VEAANEFKTENRL
+328 IEAANEFKTKNTL

-353 FQLGRAAKNEI
+353 FQLGRAAKNDI

-378 WIQGHR
+378 WIKGSR

-402 YLSEAIPR
+402 YLSEAIPG

-430 EPDNIYVSGPKSN
+430 EPENIYVSGPKSN
-443 KSIEEYFKENY
+443 KSIEDYFKENY

-462 VKINKNFNQSQFK
+462 VKINKNFNQSQLK
-475 ELNDY
+475 DLNDY
-480 YDTTMILE
+480 CHTTMILE
-488 KSFNRWGRFRYIYDQ
+488 KSFNRWGRFRYVYDQ
-503 KNKLDLRKTGVLNV
+503 KNKLDLRKTGVYNV
-517 INLMMSITTAILIL
+517 INLMMGLTTAMLIL
-531 LNIKLYEQ
+531 VNIKLYEQ
-539 KVVNNYDQI
+539 KVVNNYEHI

-556 QLKLINSTEKIIS
+556 QLKLISNTEKVIN

-578 KTLGN
+578 RTLGN
-583 IQAAKHN
+583 IKAAKHN
-590 SIELIKLLNSQV
+590 SIELIKLINSQV
-602 FKKVDISS
+602 FKNVDINSI
-610 MEIKA
+610 EIKA
-615 TDPNVYDN
+615 TDPNVYDS
-623 KNLEVKITGGVV
+623 KNLEVKITGGVT

-645 TNIEE
+645 ANIEE
-650 SLKQIEYVD
+650 SLKQIKYVD

-671 KLPVTIAFAI
+671 RLPITITFAI

>member
-1 MNVKKESLRGKILD
+1 MNVKKESLRDKILE
-15 YLSHNP
+15 YLSNNP
-21 TSEVKDI
+21 SAEVKDI
-28 AAHVKI
+28 ATYVQI
-34 SKQALYYHIKLLTNQ
+34 SKQALYYHIKLLTKQ

-66 FYSLISSEELDN
+66 FYSLNAAQDPDN
-78 TDHQNV
+78 TDNQAV
-84 LKDEDSSISPILT
+84 LVDDDSSTS
-97 ESIHKKQS
+97 SINTKQKKS
-105 PLPQSN
+105 PLPQSIDDNTQKTSDLDLDNTSNASN
-111 NDNIDNAGD
+111 NALD
-120 QTLYSPSNESK
+120 
-131 NDLKSQNLSLDE
+131 SQNLPPDE
-143 PDPTKINFDPLK
+143 PEPIKKDIDPLK
-155 ANIDKNKTFLK
+155 ANIELTKASPK
-166 SPDPKK
+166 SSSSQK
-172 HNNSK
+172 HDISK
-177 SLDTKIPIIDRLYI
+177 PLDSKISLIDRFYTI
-191 IIKNIKNLGL
+191 FNNIKNLGL

-221 KKIAFNNRQSSE
+221 KKIAFNNRQRTE
-233 FNIHVAEEN
+233 FNVHIADEKE
-242 KPISKIIKRNSRL
+242 PISKDIKRNSRL

-273 KKRKDQEAF
+273 KKQKDQEAF

-292 INEEELIYTYEKFK
+292 IKEEELIYTYEKYK

-328 VEAANEFKTENRL
+328 IEAANEFKTKNRL

-378 WIQGHR
+378 WIKGNR

-402 YLSEAIPR
+402 YLSEAIPG

-421 LKKDDLVEK
+421 LKRDDLVEK
-430 EPDNIYVSGPKSN
+430 EPNNIYVSGPKSN
-443 KSIEEYFKENY
+443 KSIEDYFKENY

-475 ELNDY
+475 DLNDY
-480 YDTTMILE
+480 CNTTMILE
-488 KSFNRWGRFRYIYDQ
+488 KSFNRWGRFRYVYDQ
-503 KNKLDLRKTGVLNV
+503 KNKLDLRKTGVFNV
-517 INLMMSITTAILIL
+517 VNLMMGLTTAILIL

-556 QLKLINSTEKIIS
+556 QLKLIDNTEKVIS

-583 IQAAKHN
+583 IKAAKHN

-602 FKKVDISS
+602 FKKVDINS
-610 MEIKA
+610 MEIQA
-615 TDPNVYDN
+615 TDPNVFDS

-645 TNIEE
+645 ANIEE

-671 KLPVTIAFAI
+671 KLPITITFAL

>member
-1 MNVKKESLRGKILD
+1 MNVKKESLRDKILE
-15 YLSHNP
+15 YLSNNP
-21 TSEVKDI
+21 SAEVKDI
-28 AAHVKI
+28 ATYVQI
-34 SKQALYYHIKLLTNQ
+34 SKQALYYHIKLLTTQ

-66 FYSLISSEELDN
+66 FYSLNAAQDPDN
-78 TDHQNV
+78 TDNQAV
-84 LKDEDSSISPILT
+84 LVDDDSSTSST
-97 ESIHKKQS
+97 NTKQKKS
-105 PLPQSN
+105 PLPQSIDDNTQKTSDLALDRTLNVSN
-111 NDNIDNAGD
+111 ND
-120 QTLYSPSNESK
+120 PE
-131 NDLKSQNLSLDE
+131 SQNQLTDE
-143 PDPTKINFDPLK
+143 PE
-155 ANIDKNKTFLK
+155 
-166 SPDPKK
+166 PKK
-172 HNNSK
+172 K
-177 SLDTKIPIIDRLYI
+177 DIDRLQANFESKKTTPKSPSSQKHDISKPLDSKISFIDRFYTI
-191 IIKNIKNLGL
+191 INNIKNLGL

-221 KKIAFNNRQSSE
+221 KKIAFNNRQRTE
-233 FNIHVAEEN
+233 FNVHITDEKEQ
-242 KPISKIIKRNSRL
+242 ISKNIKRNSRL

-273 KKRKDQEAF
+273 KKQKDQEAF

-292 INEEELIYTYEKFK
+292 IKEEELIYTYEKYK

-328 VEAANEFKTENRL
+328 IEAANEFKTKNRL

-378 WIQGHR
+378 WIKGNR

-402 YLSEAIPR
+402 YLSEAIPG

-421 LKKDDLVEK
+421 LKRDDLVEK
-430 EPDNIYVSGPKSN
+430 EPNNIYVSGPKSN
-443 KSIEEYFKENY
+443 KSIEDYFKENY

-475 ELNDY
+475 DLNDY
-480 YDTTMILE
+480 CNTTMILE
-488 KSFNRWGRFRYIYDQ
+488 KSFNRWGRFRYVYDQ
-503 KNKLDLRKTGVLNV
+503 KNKLDLRKTGVFNV
-517 INLMMSITTAILIL
+517 VNLMMGLTTAILIL

-556 QLKLINSTEKIIS
+556 QLQLIDNTEKVIS

-583 IQAAKHN
+583 IKAAKHN

-602 FKKVDISS
+602 FKKVDINS
-610 MEIKA
+610 MEIQA
-615 TDPNVYDN
+615 TDPNVYDS

-645 TNIEE
+645 ANIEE

-671 KLPVTIAFAI
+671 KLPITITFAL

>member
-1 MNVKKESLRGKILD
+1 MNVKKESLRDKILE
-15 YLSHNP
+15 YLSNNP
-21 TSEVKDI
+21 SSEVKDI
-28 AAHVKI
+28 ATYVKI
-34 SKQALYYHIKLLTNQ
+34 SKQALYYHIKLLTKQ

-66 FYSLISSEELDN
+66 FYSLNAAQDPDN
-78 TDHQNV
+78 TDNQAV
-84 LKDEDSSISPILT
+84 LVDDSSTSST
-97 ESIHKKQS
+97 NTKQKKS
-105 PLPQSN
+105 PLPQSIDDNTQKTSDLDLDSTSNASN
-111 NDNIDNAGD
+111 NAPD
-120 QTLYSPSNESK
+120 
-131 NDLKSQNLSLDE
+131 SQNLSPDE
-143 PDPTKINFDPLK
+143 PEPIKKDIDPLK
-155 ANIDKNKTFLK
+155 ANIELTKASPK
-166 SPDPKK
+166 SSSSQK
-172 HNNSK
+172 HDISK
-177 SLDTKIPIIDRLYI
+177 PLDSKISLIDRFYTI
-191 IIKNIKNLGL
+191 FNNIKNLGL

-221 KKIAFNNRQSSE
+221 KKIAFNNRQRTE
-233 FNIHVAEEN
+233 FNVHIADEKE
-242 KPISKIIKRNSRL
+242 PISKNIKRNSRL

-273 KKRKDQEAF
+273 KKQKDQEAF

-292 INEEELIYTYEKFK
+292 IKEEELIYTYEKYK

-328 VEAANEFKTENRL
+328 IEAANEFKTKNRL

-378 WIQGHR
+378 WIKGNR

-402 YLSEAIPR
+402 YLSEAIPG

-421 LKKDDLVEK
+421 LKRDDLVEK

-443 KSIEEYFKENY
+443 KSIEDYFKENY

-475 ELNDY
+475 DLNDY
-480 YDTTMILE
+480 CNTTMILE
-488 KSFNRWGRFRYIYDQ
+488 KSFNRWGRFRYVYDQ
-503 KNKLDLRKTGVLNV
+503 KNKLDLRKTGVFNV
-517 INLMMSITTAILIL
+517 VNLMMGLTTAILIL

-556 QLKLINSTEKIIS
+556 QLQLIDNTEKVIS
-569 ERYKFNKID
+569 ERYKFNRID

-583 IQAAKHN
+583 IKAAKHN

-602 FKKVDISS
+602 FKKVDINS
-610 MEIKA
+610 MEIQA

-645 TNIEE
+645 ANIEE

-671 KLPVTIAFAI
+671 KLPVTITFAI

>member
-1 MNVKKESLRGKILD
+1 MNVKKESLRDKILE
-15 YLSHNP
+15 YLSNNP
-21 TSEVKDI
+21 SSEVKDI
-28 AAHVKI
+28 ATYVKI
-34 SKQALYYHIKLLTNQ
+34 SKQALYYHIKLLTKQ

-66 FYSLISSEELDN
+66 FYSLNAAQDPDN
-78 TDHQNV
+78 TDNQSV
-84 LKDEDSSISPILT
+84 LVDDDSSTSST
-97 ESIHKKQS
+97 NTKQKKS
-105 PLPQSN
+105 PLPQSIDDNTQKTSDLDLDNTSNASN
-111 NDNIDNAGD
+111 NALD
-120 QTLYSPSNESK
+120 
-131 NDLKSQNLSLDE
+131 SQNLSPDE
-143 PDPTKINFDPLK
+143 PQPIKKDIDPLK
-155 ANIDKNKTFLK
+155 ANIELTKAPPK
-166 SPDPKK
+166 SSSSQK
-172 HNNSK
+172 HDISK
-177 SLDTKIPIIDRLYI
+177 PLDSKISIIDRFYTI
-191 IIKNIKNLGL
+191 INNIKNLGL
-201 FNLDTYDTYNSA
+201 FNLDTYDTYSSA

-221 KKIAFNNRQSSE
+221 KKIAFNNRQRTE
-233 FNIHVAEEN
+233 FNVHIADEKE
-242 KPISKIIKRNSRL
+242 PISKNIKRNSRL

-273 KKRKDQEAF
+273 KKQKDQEAF

-292 INEEELIYTYEKFK
+292 IKEEELIYTYEKYK

-328 VEAANEFKTENRL
+328 IEAANEFKTKNRL

-378 WIQGHR
+378 WIKGNR

-402 YLSEAIPR
+402 YLSEAIPG

-421 LKKDDLVEK
+421 LKRDDLVEK

-443 KSIEEYFKENY
+443 KSIEDYFKENY

-475 ELNDY
+475 DLNDY
-480 YDTTMILE
+480 CNTTMILE
-488 KSFNRWGRFRYIYDQ
+488 KSFNRWGRFRYVYDQ
-503 KNKLDLRKTGVLNV
+503 KNKLDLRKTGVFNV
-517 INLMMSITTAILIL
+517 VNLMMGLTTAILIL

-556 QLKLINSTEKIIS
+556 QLKLIDNTEKVIS

-583 IQAAKHN
+583 IKAAKHN

-602 FKKVDISS
+602 FKKVDINS
-610 MEIKA
+610 MEIQA
-615 TDPNVYDN
+615 TDPNVYDS
-623 KNLEVKITGGVV
+623 KNLEVKITGGVA

-645 TNIEE
+645 ANIEE

-671 KLPVTIAFAI
+671 KLPITITFAL

>member
-1 MNVKKESLRGKILD
+1 
-15 YLSHNP
+15 
-21 TSEVKDI
+21 
-28 AAHVKI
+28 
-34 SKQALYYHIKLLTNQ
+34 
-49 KKIQIVDS
+49 
-57 QFVNGIEKK
+57 
-66 FYSLISSEELDN
+66 
-78 TDHQNV
+78 
-84 LKDEDSSISPILT
+84 
-97 ESIHKKQS
+97 
-105 PLPQSN
+105 
-111 NDNIDNAGD
+111 
-120 QTLYSPSNESK
+120 
-131 NDLKSQNLSLDE
+131 
-143 PDPTKINFDPLK
+143 
-155 ANIDKNKTFLK
+155 
-166 SPDPKK
+166 
-172 HNNSK
+172 
-177 SLDTKIPIIDRLYI
+177 
-191 IIKNIKNLGL
+191 
-201 FNLDTYDTYNSA
+201 
-213 TLFITASN
+213 
-221 KKIAFNNRQSSE
+221 
-233 FNIHVAEEN
+233 
-242 KPISKIIKRNSRL
+242 
-255 LVVEENFVDNHER
+255 
-268 IIVPL
+268 
-273 KKRKDQEAF
+273 
-282 LKRYILKKYN
+282 
-292 INEEELIYTYEKFK
+292 
-306 TKEKDMYE
+306 MYE

-328 VEAANEFKTENRL
+328 IEAANEFKTKNRL

-378 WIQGHR
+378 WIKGNR

-402 YLSEAIPR
+402 YLSEAIPG

-421 LKKDDLVEK
+421 LKRDDLVEK

-443 KSIEEYFKENY
+443 KSIEDYFKENY

-475 ELNDY
+475 DLNDY
-480 YDTTMILE
+480 CNTTMILE
-488 KSFNRWGRFRYIYDQ
+488 KSFNRWGRFRYVYDQ
-503 KNKLDLRKTGVLNV
+503 KNKLDLRKTGVFNV
-517 INLMMSITTAILIL
+517 VNLMMGLTTAILIL

-539 KVVNNYDQI
+539 KVVNNYDQM

-556 QLKLINSTEKIIS
+556 QLKLIGNTEKVIS

-583 IQAAKHN
+583 IKAAKHN

-602 FKKVDISS
+602 FKKVDINS
-610 MEIKA
+610 MEIQA
-615 TDPNVYDN
+615 TDPNVYDS

-645 TNIEE
+645 ANIEE

-671 KLPVTIAFAI
+671 KLPITITFAI

>member
-1 MNVKKESLRGKILD
+1 MNVKKESLRDKILE
-15 YLSHNP
+15 YLSNNP
-21 TSEVKDI
+21 SAEVKDI
-28 AAHVKI
+28 ATYVQI
-34 SKQALYYHIKLLTNQ
+34 SKQALYYHIKLLTTQ

-66 FYSLISSEELDN
+66 FYSLNATQDPDN
-78 TDHQNV
+78 TDNQTV
-84 LKDEDSSISPILT
+84 LIDDDSPTSTEDID
-97 ESIHKKQS
+97 KKKS
-105 PLPQSN
+105 PLPQSIVDNNQKTSDLALDRTSNVSN
-111 NDNIDNAGD
+111 ND
-120 QTLYSPSNESK
+120 TE
-131 NDLKSQNLSLDE
+131 SQNLSPDE
-143 PDPTKINFDPLK
+143 PEPKKKDIDRLK
-155 ANIDKNKTFLK
+155 ANIESKKTTPK
-166 SPDPKK
+166 SPSSQK
-172 HNNSK
+172 HDISK
-177 SLDTKIPIIDRLYI
+177 SLDSKISFIDRFYTI
-191 IIKNIKNLGL
+191 INNIKNLGL

-221 KKIAFNNRQSSE
+221 KKLAFNNRQRTE
-233 FNIHVAEEN
+233 FNVHIADEKE
-242 KPISKIIKRNSRL
+242 PISKNIKRNSRL

-273 KKRKDQEAF
+273 KKQKDQEAF

-292 INEEELIYTYEKFK
+292 INEEELIYTYEKYK
-306 TKEKDMYE
+306 TKDKDMYE

-328 VEAANEFKTENRL
+328 IEAANEFKTNNRL

-353 FQLGRAAKNEI
+353 FQLGRAAKNKI

-378 WIQGHR
+378 WIKGGR

-421 LKKDDLVEK
+421 LKRDDLVEK

-443 KSIEEYFKENY
+443 KSIEDYFKDNF
-454 KVEVQNIN
+454 KVAVQNIN
-462 VKINKNFNQSQFK
+462 VKINKNVDQSQFK
-475 ELNDY
+475 DLKDY
-480 YDTTMILE
+480 FDTAMILE
-488 KSFNRWGRFRYIYDQ
+488 KSFNRWGRFRYVYDQ
-503 KNKLDLRKTGVLNV
+503 KNKLDLRKTGVFNV
-517 INLMMSITTAILIL
+517 INLMMGLATAILIL

-556 QLKLINSTEKIIS
+556 QLKLISNTERVIT
-569 ERYKFNKID
+569 ERYKFNRID

-583 IQAAKHN
+583 IKAAKHN

-602 FKKVDISS
+602 FKKVDINS
-610 MEIKA
+610 MEIQA
-615 TDPNVYDN
+615 TDPNVFDS

-645 TNIEE
+645 ANIEE

-659 NSIVEYRTYQGN
+659 NSVVEYRTYQGN
-671 KLPVTIAFAI
+671 KLPITITFAI

>member
-1 MNVKKESLRGKILD
+1 MNVKKESLRDKILE
-15 YLSHNP
+15 YLSNNP
-21 TSEVKDI
+21 SSEVKDI
-28 AAHVKI
+28 ATYVKI
-34 SKQALYYHIKLLTNQ
+34 SKQALYYHIKLLTKQ

-66 FYSLISSEELDN
+66 FYSLNAAQDPDN
-78 TDHQNV
+78 TDNQAV
-84 LKDEDSSISPILT
+84 LVDDDSSTSST
-97 ESIHKKQS
+97 NTKQKQS
-105 PLPQSN
+105 PLPQSIDDNTLKTSDLDLDNTSNASN
-111 NDNIDNAGD
+111 NALD
-120 QTLYSPSNESK
+120 
-131 NDLKSQNLSLDE
+131 SQNLSPDE
-143 PDPTKINFDPLK
+143 PQHIKKDIDPLK
-155 ANIDKNKTFLK
+155 ANIELTKAFPK
-166 SPDPKK
+166 SSSTQK
-172 HNNSK
+172 HDISK
-177 SLDTKIPIIDRLYI
+177 PLDSKISPIDRFYTI
-191 IIKNIKNLGL
+191 INNIKNLGL
-201 FNLDTYDTYNSA
+201 FNLDTYDTFNSA

-221 KKIAFNNRQSSE
+221 KKIAFNNRQRTE
-233 FNIHVAEEN
+233 FNVHIADEKE
-242 KPISKIIKRNSRL
+242 PISKNIKRNSRL

-273 KKRKDQEAF
+273 KKQKDQEAF

-292 INEEELIYTYEKFK
+292 IKEEELIYTYEKYK

-328 VEAANEFKTENRL
+328 IEAANEFKTKNRL

-378 WIQGHR
+378 WIKGNR

-402 YLSEAIPR
+402 YLSEAIPG

-421 LKKDDLVEK
+421 LKRDDLVEK

-443 KSIEEYFKENY
+443 KSIEDYFKENY

-475 ELNDY
+475 DLNDY
-480 YDTTMILE
+480 CNTTMILE
-488 KSFNRWGRFRYIYDQ
+488 KSFNRWGRFRYVYDQ
-503 KNKLDLRKTGVLNV
+503 KNKLDLRKTGVFNV
-517 INLMMSITTAILIL
+517 VNLMMGLTTAILIL

-556 QLKLINSTEKIIS
+556 QLKLIDNTEKVIS

-583 IQAAKHN
+583 IKAAKHN

-602 FKKVDISS
+602 FKKVDINS
-610 MEIKA
+610 MEIQA
-615 TDPNVYDN
+615 TDPNVYDS

-645 TNIEE
+645 ANIEE

-671 KLPVTIAFAI
+671 KLPITITFAL

>member
-1 MNVKKESLRGKILD
+1 MNVKKESLRDKILE
-15 YLSHNP
+15 YLSNNP
-21 TSEVKDI
+21 SAEVKDI
-28 AAHVKI
+28 ATYVQI
-34 SKQALYYHIKLLTNQ
+34 SKQALYYHIKLLTTQ

-66 FYSLISSEELDN
+66 FYSLNDAQDPDN
-78 TDHQNV
+78 TDNQTDLV
-84 LKDEDSSISPILT
+84 DEDTPTTT
-97 ESIHKKQS
+97 EDIDQKKS
-105 PLPQSN
+105 PLPQTIDDNTQKTSDLALDRTSN
-111 NDNIDNAGD
+111 V
-120 QTLYSPSNESK
+120 SNYDPE
-131 NDLKSQNLSLDE
+131 SQNQLTDE
-143 PDPTKINFDPLK
+143 PEPKKKDIDRLK
-155 ANIDKNKTFLK
+155 ANIESKKITLK
-166 SPDPKK
+166 SPSSQK
-172 HNNSK
+172 HDISK
-177 SLDTKIPIIDRLYI
+177 SLDSKISFIDRFYTI
-191 IIKNIKNLGL
+191 INNIKNLGL

-221 KKIAFNNRQSSE
+221 KKITFNNRQRTE
-233 FNIHVAEEN
+233 FNVHIAGEKE
-242 KPISKIIKRNSRL
+242 PISKNIKRNSRL

-273 KKRKDQEAF
+273 KKQKDQEAF

-292 INEEELIYTYEKFK
+292 INEEELIYTYEKYK
-306 TKEKDMYE
+306 TKDKDMYE

-328 VEAANEFKTENRL
+328 IEAANEFKTNNRL

-353 FQLGRAAKNEI
+353 FQLGRAAKNKI

-378 WIQGHR
+378 WIKGGR

-421 LKKDDLVEK
+421 LKRDDMVEK

-443 KSIEEYFKENY
+443 KSIEDYFKDNF
-454 KVEVQNIN
+454 KVAVQNIN
-462 VKINKNFNQSQFK
+462 VKINKNVDQSQFK
-475 ELNDY
+475 DLKDY
-480 YDTTMILE
+480 FDTAMILE
-488 KSFNRWGRFRYIYDQ
+488 KSFNRWGRFRYVYDQ
-503 KNKLDLRKTGVLNV
+503 KNKLDLRKTGVFNV
-517 INLMMSITTAILIL
+517 INLMMGLATAILIL

-556 QLKLINSTEKIIS
+556 QLKLISNTERVIT
-569 ERYKFNKID
+569 ERYKFNRID

-583 IQAAKHN
+583 IKAAKHN

-602 FKKVDISS
+602 FKKVDINS
-610 MEIKA
+610 MEIQA
-615 TDPNVYDN
+615 TDPNVFDS

-645 TNIEE
+645 ANIEE

-659 NSIVEYRTYQGN
+659 NSVVEYRTYQGN
-671 KLPVTIAFAI
+671 KLPITITFAI